1 MYTQNKKKLNNYK
14 FTEKNIFLNKFNNFN
29 SFLIKLSTITLFT
42 FPFLFFLKNV
52 TRNPYDIQQIIFLI
66 SMLVIF
72 IFSFISKT
80 LNTSKKYSNLNIN
93 TENNFFLKTSKFIL
107 AEKIMFLFFA
117 FCFVS
122 WIIAFFKFPNWHLS
136 VLLEGEKA
144 FTLIIF
150 NTILIY
156 FLPFILNDKK
166 FEETIWKTIFFV
178 GVLASLY
185 GILQVF
191 NIELFWT
198 IDVKK
203 FGNRSVS
210 TFGNPNFLSSFLVM
224 LIPICLHFIWTKK
237 AKFFYILA
245 FIIFFTALISTYTR
259 SSWIGIFIGIIFYFF
274 TIFLNKKNIFIE
286 EKNNLKKPSSKKFK
300 IVLSIF
306 ILLIIISSLFFYNP
320 IKNRIKESIN
330 LSFNNKSIF
339 QRILIWKSG
348 KDMFLDNKL
357 TGVGWGLF
365 ELNFPFYQ
373 GKYLTN
379 KKFTQHKT
387 HANNAH
393 NEFLEIL
400 TQTGIIGFSIYIL
413 FFILFFYAGFKI
425 LKNKETKKE
434 DKLLIIAYLS
444 AIIGMIS
451 DNMLN
456 VSLHIA
462 TPMTLF
468 WFIIGCSIKI
478 YKENH
483 LKEKTFHFNSVK
495 KIIFIITTI
504 VILLFI
510 TFRQFCLFLSEKEYF
525 KSIYLLDNK
534 QNPNSI
540 ILLQAKQ
547 FLENSNKFRKYEV
560 NKLYELGKVNLQ
572 LGLIDEA
579 IKAYSDA
586 ILTNP
591 GYDEPYFSRGGNF
604 IKKENFEN
612 AKKDLLQAN
621 SLSPMNINIIYGI
634 FTVYLNQ
641 KNYEKCIE
649 FLKKGYFIDPKNY
662 HIVCAIGACYSF
674 LGNFENAIKFYNKAL
689 EINPNFSLAKNNL
702 ENAKNKIT
710 GNFTIFK
717 FD

>member
-29 SFLIKLSTITLFT
+29 SFLIKLSAITLFT

-66 SMLVIF
+66 TMSAIF
-72 IFSFISKT
+72 ILSFISKI
-80 LNTSKKYSNLNIN
+80 LNSSKKYSNSNIN
-93 TENNFFLKTSKFIL
+93 TENHFYLKTYKFIL

-122 WIIAFFKFPNWHLS
+122 WIIAFFKFPTWHLA

-144 FTLIIF
+144 FNLIIF

-166 FEETIWKTIFFV
+166 FEEAVWKTIFYV
-178 GVLASLY
+178 GILASLY

-224 LIPICLHFIWTKK
+224 LIPICLHFILIKK
-237 AKFFYILA
+237 SKFFYILA

-274 TIFLNKKNIFIE
+274 TIFLNKKNIFIQDKTE
-286 EKNNLKKPSSKKFK
+286 ANKKSLKKFK
-300 IVLSIF
+300 IISILA
-306 ILLIIISSLFFYNP
+306 LLIIISSSVFYQP

-339 QRILIWKSG
+339 QRILIWESG

-393 NEFLEIL
+393 NEILEIL
-400 TQTGIIGFSIYIL
+400 SQTGIIGFSIYIL
-413 FFILFFYAGFKI
+413 FFILFFYTCFKI
-425 LKNKETKKE
+425 IKNKETKKE
-434 DKLLIIAYLS
+434 DKLLIIAYIS
-444 AIIGMIS
+444 SIIGMIS

-483 LKEKTFHFNSVK
+483 LKEKTFHFNSIK

-510 TFRQFCLFLSEKEYF
+510 TFRQISLFLSEKEYF

-560 NKLYELGKVNLQ
+560 NKLYELGKVNSQ
-572 LGLIDEA
+572 LGLTDEA

-604 IKKENFEN
+604 IKKENFKN

-674 LGNFENAIKFYNKAL
+674 LGDFDKAVNFYNKAL
-689 EINPNFSLAKNNL
+689 EINPDFSLAKNNL
-702 ENAKNKIT
+702 ENAKNKMP